1 MAKRL
6 YKLGS
11 LAQDTRAGLKT
22 IFKTGLKDK
31 YNTLEQ
37 PKDTD
42 YQVAVGKSFYITCIR
57 CTGDA
62 ANTIM
67 RVLYGDDAVSDS
79 ADPPTNPVY
88 ITPFYKCCSADV
100 CYCMDVFFEVP
111 AGKYPAVHMQ
121 TGNGIM
127 EVQGLEL

>member
-22 IFKTGLKDK
+22 IFKLGLKDK

-37 PKDTD
+37 PQDTD
-42 YQVAVGKSFYITCIR
+42 YQVPPAKTFYITGIK

-62 ANTIM
+62 ANT
-67 RVLYGDDAVSDS
+67 VVQLLYGDDAVSDS
-79 ADPPTNPVY
+79 AVEPTNPVY
-88 ITPFYKCCSADV
+88 ISPPCKCCTADV
-100 CYCMDVFFEVP
+100 CYSHDVFFEVP
-111 AGKYPAVHMQ
+111 AGKYPAIKI
-121 TGNGIM
+121 TIGNAI
-127 EVQGLEL
+127 VSLQGLEI